1 MTIEY
6 LLSDKALTE
15 AELANSSFTAYT
27 APFGINPDNEYIIY
41 VRLTDKT
48 GNTDY
53 ICSDGIVLDGTS
65 PVINGIENGKT
76 YCEAQTVTI
85 DEKYVD
91 TVTINRTV
99 VTLDENNSFVLSP
112 ADDEQKI
119 IVTDKAGN
127 TAEMTVTV
135 NDGHTYEWQSG
146 NGKYW
151 QKCKFCGNETT
162 KKLIPEIVISGA
174 DRVCRTQD
182 YAFNLKLP
190 EGGKLITTGYEF
202 EKIGGD
208 QDHRGQYRVLV
219 LRRLWQVFQRQGR
232 YKGNQKSRH
241 RNDEAEGRFQIST
254 DRRFQQFCFV
264 ACLAVYQR
272 RCCHWYN
279 GCKQEEKVQQ
289 IIE

>member
-27 APFGINPDNEYIIY
+27 APFGIDPDNEYIIY

-91 TVTINRTV
+91 TVTVNGTV

-112 ADDEQKI
+112 ADGEQKI

-151 QKCKFCGNETT
+151 QKCKFCGNETA

-190 EGGKLITTGYEF
+190 EGENLLPQAMSLKRLAATKTTEGNIEYWYCEGCGKYFSDKDGTKEIKKADTVTMKLKDDSKSPQTGDSSNF
-202 EKIGGD
+202 ALWLALLFVSGGAALATM
-208 QDHRGQYRVLV
+208 VV
-219 LRRLWQVFQRQGR
+219 
-232 YKGNQKSRH
+232 SRKKK
-241 RNDEAEGRFQIST
+241 
-254 DRRFQQFCFV
+254 
-264 ACLAVYQR
+264 
-272 RCCHWYN
+272 YN
-279 GCKQEEKVQQ
+279 R
-289 IIE
+289 